1 MIRHFS
7 LFAALVSSFLPGVC
21 SWAAEGRDA
30 DVVVYGATP
39 GGVCAAVAAAR
50 EGAQVVLM
58 EPMTLVG
65 GMMSSGLSFS
75 DSNQTD
81 RRTLKGLFE
90 EVHARI
96 ATDYARRGVKLP
108 YDVAVKD
115 NAHWTYE
122 PHVAE
127 RIFHEMLKEAEVK
140 VLLGQQLTSV
150 EKEGAKIVAVRTRK
164 GEFRAK
170 QFIDATYEGDL
181 MAAAKVS
188 YVVGREGKKVY
199 DESLAGHQFSKPRVM
214 DSPRDDDGKLLPSIN
229 AVGGGPDETDGK
241 IMTYS
246 WRITMTN
253 DPAKMVPMTKP
264 PGYDSKRFEV
274 ARRLLKGGAK
284 PGMVGLDLYP
294 IPGGKVDVNNGIGRQ
309 ISMGMPG
316 ENWKWPE
323 ATPEER
329 AMIWQRHKD
338 YALEFIWF
346 LQTDESLPEAVRKP
360 LIGFGLA
367 KDEFTQSGNWP
378 PVLYI
383 REARRMVGEYVMT
396 QHDVRTN
403 VGKEDSIGISS
414 FPIDSHDCQRVAGAQ
429 GGWVNEGTI
438 FPVHMKG
445 TKYGQPHQVPYRSLT
460 PKRVECTN
468 LLVPVCL
475 SASHVAFSSI
485 RVEPTWMMLGQSA
498 GVAAALAA
506 KRDLTVQ
513 SLPVA
518 ELQAALRKQGQVLD
532 LLPEHLEAAKLEADV
547 RVLK

>member
-1 MIRHFS
+1 MIRHFLAIPA
-7 LFAALVSSFLPGVC
+7 LFFSILPLVALRAGEV
-21 SWAAEGRDA
+21 RDA

-39 GGVCAAVAAAR
+39 AGVCAAVAAAR
-50 EGAQVVLM
+50 EGAKVALV
-58 EPMTLVG
+58 EPMNLIG
-65 GMMSSGLSFS
+65 GMISSGLSFS

-90 EVHARI
+90 EVHLRI
-96 ATDYARRGVKLP
+96 AADYAKRGVKLP

-115 NAHWTYE
+115 NSHWTYE
-122 PHVAE
+122 AHVAE
-127 RIFHEMLKEAEVK
+127 RVFNEMLKEAGVL
-140 VLLGQQLTSV
+140 VLLGQLSKDV
-150 EKEGAKIVAVRTRK
+150 VKEGTTIVSMHTSG
-164 GEFRAK
+164 GEIRAK
-170 QFIDATYEGDL
+170 QFVDATYEGDL

-188 YVVGREGKKVY
+188 YVVGREGKDVY
-199 DESLAGHQFSKPRVM
+199 GESLAGHQFSKPRVM
-214 DSPRDDDGKLLPSIN
+214 DSPRDDEGKLLSSIN
-229 AVGGGPDETDGK
+229 AVGGGPDGTDEK

-253 DPAKMVPMTKP
+253 DPAGMAPMTKP
-264 PGYDSKRFEV
+264 PGYDPKRFEL

-316 ENWKWPE
+316 ESWRWPE
-323 ATPEER
+323 ASPAER
-329 AMIWQRHKD
+329 AKIWQRHKD

-346 LQTDESLPEAVRKP
+346 LQTDEALPEAVRKP

-383 REARRMVGEYVMT
+383 REGRRMVGEYVMT
-396 QHDVRTN
+396 QQDVRKN
-403 VGKEDSIGISS
+403 VTKEDSVGISS
-414 FPIDSHDCQRVAGAQ
+414 FPIDSHDCQRVAGAE

-460 PKRVECTN
+460 PKRSECVN

-498 GVAAALAA
+498 GVAAALSA
-506 KRDLTVQ
+506 KRGLEVQ
-513 SLPVA
+513 TLPVT
-518 ELQAALRKQGQVLD
+518 ELQEVLRKRGQVLD
-532 LLPEHLEAAKLEADV
+532 LLPEHLEGAKDEAGL